1 VRLKQNGKLL
11 SSALRRNTAVGNSA
25 DVKRARRALQPYAEN
40 ALRFGPSDA
49 FLLTVRGS

>member
-25 DVKRARRALQPYAEN
+25 DVKSARRALQPYSEN
-40 ALRFGPSDA
+40 TLRFGPSDA
-49 FLLTVRGS
+49 FLLTVRRS